1 MKLPSPFR
9 LLRLNPESND
19 DRNAYYLVVEVFFA
33 AILGAAATFN
43 GAFAL
48 RLGATNQD
56 IGLLTSLPSLLAV
69 LISIPVG
76 RFLQTRARRKPWIV
90 YSLLAHRAG
99 FLLVALVPFL
109 KLLGLNVNSGTLVV
123 AVLILISTPAH
134 FFNVGWIPMLA
145 DVVPVERRSAVFAGR
160 NITANATTSVFVF
173 LFGQWLNQTEF
184 PINYQI
190 MYVFGF
196 AVSLLSQYLILKVNI
211 PEKIPTVM
219 PAAKFV
225 GNPIR
230 VQIESIR
237 KAMHDEPN
245 FQRITTNTL
254 MHGVGLWLASP
265 LYILYYVRQLDAS
278 DAWLGLQG
286 TVLTTMTILGWLFW
300 RWVIVRVGEPR
311 ILKLMIV
318 TIGLVPILVGLLP
331 NLTLILFV
339 VGLNGLLG
347 PAVNLSHFNILL
359 KVMPEDQR
367 PVYHRDVLHHRQPGG
382 VCLPAD
388 RGLGGG
394 MGRDRSRADRLRG
407 AVDPGLDIL
416 LVAADTGVD
425 FNLPPPLPSRE
436 GELDKF
442 KEVSGAYAPPTS
454 LKFPSSPFP

>member
-19 DRNAYYLVVEVFFA
+19 DRNAFNLVVEVFFA

-43 GAFAL
+43 AAFAL

-76 RFLQTRARRKPWIV
+76 RFLQTRAHRKPWIV

-109 KLLGLNVNSGTLVV
+109 KLLGVNVNSGTLVV
-123 AVLILISTPAH
+123 VVLILISTPVH

-145 DVVPVERRSAVFAGR
+145 DVVPVERRAAVFAGR
-160 NITANATTSVFVF
+160 NIIANATTSVCVF
-173 LFGQWLNQTEF
+173 LFGQWLNQAEF
-184 PINYQI
+184 PGNYQI

-196 AVSLLSQYLILKVNI
+196 AASLLSQYFILKVNI

-237 KAMHDEPN
+237 KAMRDEPN

-367 PVYHRDVLHHRQPGG
+367 PVYTGMYSTIVNLGAFACPLIG
-382 VCLPAD
+382 V
-388 RGLGGG
+388 
-394 MGRDRSRADRLRG
+394 
-407 AVDPGLDIL
+407 
-416 LVAADTGVD
+416 LVAEWVGIAPALIA
-425 FNLPPPLPSRE
+425 F
-436 GELDKF
+436 
-442 KEVSGAYAPPTS
+442 GALSILGSTS
-454 LKFPSSPFP
+454 FWWRPIRV